1 MVAAAGS
8 GTADTEDATGAGA
21 DRVVG
26 GGVKGW
32 AIMPMR
38 AVKKAGRR
46 LLQAVAAPIYLAGIA
61 LYLLWVAA
69 DTAFDDALTKLTI
82 WQLRRQRRFLDR
94 HLQHRRLTKVEKG
107 LLTHLHKRLM
117 QEERGAQDWKR
128 KREEKRAQAR
138 REYQRRR
145 GR

>member
-8 GTADTEDATGAGA
+8 GTSDSEDATGAGA
-21 DRVVG
+21 DAVVG

-82 WQLRRQRRFLDR
+82 WQLR
-94 HLQHRRLTKVEKG
+94 HRRLTKVEKG

-128 KREEKRAQAR
+128 KRAQAR